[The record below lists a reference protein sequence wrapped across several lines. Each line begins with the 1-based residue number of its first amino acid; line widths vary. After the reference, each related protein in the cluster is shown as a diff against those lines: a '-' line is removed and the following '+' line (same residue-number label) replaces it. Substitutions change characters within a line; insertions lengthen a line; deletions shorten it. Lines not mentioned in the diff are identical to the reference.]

1 MTPLICGT
9 RLCSSRQQ
17 CDRQK
22 VGMRCDW
29 MMLSGSTRN
38 PGHRGARPGVGPRRT
53 SGGGSTLIDH
63 SSVDA
68 RSGPHVACP
77 PPPQGVRSREPGAGS
92 RESGVGWR
100 SSVPANRGS
109 LLLVGSFVLDARIGP
124 HVSCPRPPRSREPR
138 IGSRYSGA
146 GDGVA
151 RYRPTAGH

>member
-77 PPPQGVRSREPGAGS
+77 PPPQGVRSREPGAESPGS
-92 RESGVGWR
+92 G
-100 SSVPANRGS
+100 
-109 LLLVGSFVLDARIGP
+109 
-124 HVSCPRPPRSREPR
+124 
-138 IGSRYSGA
+138 GA
-146 GDGVA
+146 A
-151 RYRPTAGH
+151 RYRPTAVPFYWSAPLCWTQGSAPMCPAPGPQGVGSRESGAGIPGPGMV